1 MFSKVLIANRGEIA
15 LRVIRTCKLM
25 GVATV
30 AIYSEADELALHVT
44 EADEAVAIGGY
55 TPRESYL
62 IAQKVIDA
70 AIATGADA
78 IHPGY
83 GFLSENAE
91 FARAVAAAGMT
102 FIGPTPEAIAM
113 LGDKTA
119 ARELAIAA
127 DVPVSP
133 GSDGAVAD
141 LDEARR
147 VVERIGMPVIIKAAA
162 GGGGKGMR
170 IVESA
175 DQVEAAFHSAQ
186 NEAVAAFNDG
196 RVFIERYIQQPRHIE
211 IQILADNHGTV
222 LYFPERECSVQRR
235 HQKVIEESPS
245 TAVTPAIR
253 KAMGEAAARLVQ
265 TAKYTNAGTL
275 EFLLDSRGEFYFME
289 VNTRLQVEHPVT
301 EMVTGV
307 DFVEQQLRIAAG
319 EPLTMDQ
326 EDIAIPRG
334 HAIECRV
341 CAEDVFNDFLPD
353 TGSVS
358 FMQLPEGE
366 GIRNDSALYEGYA
379 VTVHYDPMVAK
390 LIIYAADRET
400 CIDKTIEALDN
411 YHIAGFKTT
420 IPFCRLVLDTPQF
433 RSGNYST
440 FFVKEFWPLP
450 QSQAFLSMI
459 ASAAASGFVQE
470 TSRRRPIDQHHDT
483 NVSNHAVSTHANTP
497 L

>member
-15 LRVIRTCKLM
+15 LRVIHTCRSM
-25 GVATV
+25 GVKTV
-30 AIYSEADELALHVT
+30 AIYSEADEQALHVQ

-62 IAQKVIDA
+62 IAQKVLDA
-70 AIATGADA
+70 AIATQCDA

-91 FARAVAAAGMT
+91 FARMVAEAGMT

-119 ARELAIAA
+119 AREIAIAA
-127 DVPVSP
+127 NVPVSP

-141 LDEARR
+141 IEDARR

-170 IVESA
+170 IVEKMSE
-175 DQVEAAFHSAQ
+175 VEAAFRSAQ

-211 IQILADNHGTV
+211 IQVLADNNGTV
-222 LYFPERECSVQRR
+222 LYFPERECSIQRR

-245 TAVTPAIR
+245 TAVTPAVR

-265 TAKYTNAGTL
+265 DAKYTNAGTI
-275 EFLLDSRGEFYFME
+275 EFLLDAKGEFYFME

-319 EPLTMDQ
+319 EPLTMKQ
-326 EDIAIPRG
+326 EDIAVPHG

-353 TGSVS
+353 TGAVS
-358 FMQLPEGE
+358 FMQLPEGD

-390 LIIYAADRET
+390 LIIYADNREA
-400 CIDKTIEALDN
+400 CIEKTIKALDN
-411 YHIAGFKTT
+411 YHVAGFKTT
-420 IPFCRLVLDTPQF
+420 IPFCRLVIDTPEF

-440 FFVKEFWPLP
+440 FFVKEHWPLKQP
-450 QSQAFLSMI
+450 ESFLSML
-459 ASAAASGFVQE
+459 AGAAASGFVQE
-470 TSRRRPIDQHHDT
+470 ITRRTPIEQPTDT
-483 NVSNHAVSTHANTP
+483 NAIVHA
-497 L
+497 